1 MDKPIVFMF
10 SGQGSQYFQMG
21 KELFDQNPSFRRWML
36 QLDRSFTSIT
46 GQSVLDIL
54 YDPRKT
60 KGDIFNHTI
69 HTHPAIFM
77 LEYAL
82 AQTLIESGIRP
93 TYVLGSSLGEFA
105 AAAVAGIL
113 DAEQALA
120 AVLKQAEAFESNCVG
135 GGMLAVLAEPAVYEN
150 SILLKNETELVGVN
164 YHSHFVI
171 SGGRVQIQAAER
183 FLKEHT
189 IIFQQLPVSFAFH
202 SSLIDPAE
210 QEYKAF
216 LSTQRQ
222 MRPTISFVS
231 GVKGRLINEL
241 DSDYFWDVVR
251 QPIRFY
257 EAMKAME
264 QERDY
269 IYLDISPS
277 GVLSNFAKR
286 IIPSDSHSEC
296 YAILSSY
303 GVHVEV
309 MDRLQRAGK
318 GKNMLSKGRKEKKMT
333 TFLFPGQGSQHKG
346 MGETLFDE
354 FAEVTA
360 KADEILGYSIKELCL
375 EDPKKQLG
383 STDFTQPALYIVN
396 ALIYLKKVKDTG
408 KQPDFVA
415 GHSLG
420 EYNALF
426 AAGAFDFETGLRIV
440 KKRGELMAKAT
451 GGGMAAVMGL
461 SEEQIDVVLKQ
472 NGLTSIDVANYNSPS
487 QIVLSGR
494 KEEIIQAQSVFEA
507 AGAVMYII
515 LNVSG
520 AFHSRYME
528 QAKQEF
534 GDFLE
539 QFSFGSLTIPVISNV
554 TARPYKQCD
563 IKPNVMEQITSS
575 VKWTETIRY
584 LMGKGEMEF
593 EEIGPKDVL
602 KKLLNTIRR
611 DATPLEIDEEDEQPG
626 NVDDVQTVVTSIQSE
641 LQPKNHPISSMG
653 EVTASS
659 IGSQE
664 FKHDYGLKYAYV
676 VGAMYKGISSKELV
690 VKVGKAGMLGFFGSG
705 GVSMD
710 NIEKAIQYIQRELKA
725 NEAYGM
731 NFLHH
736 PDKPDLEEKTID
748 LYLKYGITV
757 IEASSFMSLTPA
769 LVRYRAKGLSLGID
783 KTITI
788 RNKIIAKVSR
798 PEVAAAFLRPAPER
812 IIEKLLQERK
822 ITFEEAECL
831 RKIPMADDLC
841 VEADSGGH
849 TDQGSA
855 YALMPAMIKLRDEM
869 MKQHGYSKKIRVGA
883 AGGIGTPEAA
893 VAAFMLG
900 ADFIVTGSINQ
911 CTVEAG
917 TSDAAK
923 ELLQQANVQ
932 DMDYA
937 PAGDM
942 FEIGA
947 KVQVLKK
954 GLFFP
959 SRANK
964 LYDLYRQYN
973 SLDEID
979 EATKK
984 RIQEKY
990 FKKSF
995 EEVYKEVIAYKTPQ
1009 ELEKIERNPKNKMAA
1024 VFKWYF
1030 AFSNRLAISGSP
1042 EQKVDYQIHC
1052 GPALGAFNQWV
1063 QGTALENWKDRHVDE
1078 IGEMLMK
1085 ETAELLKKRI
1095 MSFIGNR

>member
-1 MDKPIVFMF
+1 MEKPIVFMF

-36 QLDRSFTSIT
+36 QLDRISSSIT
-46 GQSVLDIL
+46 GQSVLEIL
-54 YDPRKT
+54 YDPTKA
-60 KGDIFNHTI
+60 KGDRFNQTK

-82 AQTLIESGIRP
+82 AKTLIESGIRP
-93 TYVLGSSLGEFA
+93 AYVLGSSLGEFA

-113 DAEQALA
+113 DAEQALT
-120 AVLKQAEAFESNCVG
+120 AVLKQAEVFESTCVP

-150 SILLKNETELVGVN
+150 SILKNETELVGVN

-171 SGGRVQIQAAER
+171 SGGMNQIQAAER
-183 FLKEHT
+183 FLREQN
-189 IIFQQLPVSFAFH
+189 IISQQLPVSFAFH

-210 QEYKAF
+210 LDYKAF
-216 LSTQRQ
+216 LFTQRQ
-222 MRPTISFVS
+222 KQPTISFVS
-231 GVKGRLINEL
+231 GVKGRLISEV

-251 QPIRFY
+251 QPICFF
-257 EAMKAME
+257 ESLQAME
-264 QERDY
+264 QEGDY

-277 GVLSNFAKR
+277 GALSNFAKR
-286 IIPSDSHSEC
+286 IIRSDSQSEC
-296 YAILSSY
+296 YSILSSY
-303 GVHVEV
+303 GVQLEV
-309 MDRLQRAGK
+309 IERLQCAGK
-318 GKNMLSKGRKEKKMT
+318 EKNMLSKGRKEKKMT

-346 MGETLFDE
+346 MGEALFDE
-354 FAEVTA
+354 FAELTA

-375 EDPKKQLG
+375 EDPNKQLG
-383 STDFTQPALYIVN
+383 STDYTQPALYTVN
-396 ALIYLKKVKDTG
+396 ALSYLKRVKETG
-408 KQPDFVA
+408 QKPDFVA

-461 SEEQIDVVLKQ
+461 REEQINAVLQQ
-472 NGLTSIDVANYNSPS
+472 NGLTSIDIANYNSPS

-494 KEEIIQAQSVFEA
+494 KEEIVQAQPVFEA

-534 GDFLE
+534 GHFLE
-539 QFSFGSLTIPVISNV
+539 QFSFGALSIPVISNV

-563 IKPNVMEQITSS
+563 IKQNVMKQITSS

-584 LMGKGEMEF
+584 VMGKGEMEF

-611 DATPLEIDEEDEQPG
+611 DATPLVIDEQEEQV
-626 NVDDVQTVVTSIQSE
+626 NNADDAQTGVTSIE
-641 LQPKNHPISSMG
+641 PVLQAENQPISTTR
-653 EVTASS
+653 ELTATS
-659 IGSQE
+659 IGNQA
-664 FKHDYGLKYAYV
+664 FKRDYGLKYAYV

-705 GVSMD
+705 GVSLD
-710 NIEKAIQYIQRELKA
+710 DIEKAIQYIQRELKD
-725 NEAYGM
+725 NQPYGM

-748 LYLKYGITV
+748 LYLKYGVTV
-757 IEASSFMSLTPA
+757 IEASSFMSMTPS

-788 RNKIIAKVSR
+788 QNKVIAKVSR

-812 IIEKLLQERK
+812 IIEKLLHERK
-822 ITFEEAECL
+822 ITAEEAECL

-869 MKQHGYSKKIRVGA
+869 MKQHGYPKTIRVGA

-923 ELLQQANVQ
+923 DLLQQANVQ

-979 EATKK
+979 ETTKK

-990 FKKSF
+990 LKKSF
-995 EEVYKEVIAYKTPQ
+995 EEVYKEIIAYKTPQ

-1024 VFKWYF
+1024 IFKWYF

-1042 EQKVDYQIHC
+1042 EYKVDYQIHC

-1063 QGTALENWKDRHVDE
+1063 QGTALENWKNRHVDE
-1078 IGEMLMK
+1078 IGEFLMK
-1085 ETAELLKKRI
+1085 ETTELLKKRI
-1095 MSFIGNR
+1095 VSFIG